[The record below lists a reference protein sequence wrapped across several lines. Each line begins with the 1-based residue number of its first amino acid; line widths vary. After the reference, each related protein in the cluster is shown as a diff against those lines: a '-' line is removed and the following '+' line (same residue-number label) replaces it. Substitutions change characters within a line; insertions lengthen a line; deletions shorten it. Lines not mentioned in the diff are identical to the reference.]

1 MAEDCLL
8 AQPVEG
14 LLWAEPIRITAC
26 TKSGAR
32 AIIRLLKSI
41 LLTQPK
47 NAAVW
52 NIAVTANEKGE
63 NIMQQVD
70 TNQLISQASTVF
82 NRIIHFFGSPRISI
96 PQPDRILSNIDWPD
110 SDSESGQPSHDS
122 CKRPVCGGYN
132 EAFIVQYWAS
142 YNLH

>member
-1 MAEDCLL
+1 MAGDCLL

-14 LLWAEPIRITAC
+14 LLWAEPIRITAG
-26 TKSGAR
+26 TKFGAR
-32 AIIRLLKSI
+32 AIIRVLKSM

-47 NAAVW
+47 SAAVW
-52 NIAVTANEKGE
+52 NMAVTANEKGE

-70 TNQLISQASTVF
+70 TNQLISQTSTVF
-82 NRIIHFFGSPRISI
+82 NRIIIFFGSPRISTA
-96 PQPDRILSNIDWPD
+96 QPDQIISNIDWHD
-110 SDSESGQPSHDS
+110 SNPESGQPSHDS